1 VLPCVCCLLLALV
14 SWASAESWIA
24 VGPPGGD
31 VRALAADPDRPSRL
45 YLGTADGVLYRS
57 EDQGSSWQRLNPGFP
72 LRGFSLDQ
80 IAVAPHDVVFVGYWQ
95 VDRPGGGVA
104 RSTDGGRTF
113 TSLKDLEHESVR
125 ALALAPSNPSVVAAG
140 TLTGVFLSH
149 DSGRS
154 WKRITPS
161 DSSAKSL
168 RNIESLAFD
177 PTNPRTLYAGTWHL
191 AWKTLDDG
199 AHWLPVH
206 RGMIDDSD
214 VMSLV
219 AAPDSQRTLYAGAC
233 TGVYRSHQ
241 GGHEASDWS
250 HLEGIPYASR
260 RTRSLALSSDGKL
273 LAAGTTDG
281 LFLSEDGAPWRRVTS
296 KELVI
301 NSLLLQPD
309 GTIVLG
315 TEEAGVLLSS
325 DRGLTWKA
333 GNAGFSERLISR
345 ILWGDGGRVF
355 VSTLGAPRFGGV
367 FTALDVRGP
376 WERLAEGLGGR
387 TVLSLVRSGQALL
400 VGTDDGI
407 FVRGPDDGAWQRREI
422 SLDNRELHS
431 RVTDLAVVR
440 GEALV
445 AGTPEGLI
453 RSEDGGGH
461 WARADGIGNS
471 KIESIAQ
478 SPNDDRLLL
487 AISQRGLFR
496 STDGGASW
504 NQISDGVNGLTPHR
518 VAFVPSRDNV
528 LLATTSD
535 GLFRSGDRGESWE
548 RVTGGIPQCDLSG
561 IAVDMRGRTI
571 YASNFTV
578 GGIFRSRDGGRSW
591 KRMPVDGLASD
602 RVWTLGVGPSS
613 PDRLLVAPA
622 AGGLHLWSPN
632 SVGVMEPSSV
642 LGGAPGTESGNSP

>member
-1 VLPCVCCLLLALV
+1 M
-14 SWASAESWIA
+14 
-24 VGPPGGD
+24 
-31 VRALAADPDRPSRL
+31 
-45 YLGTADGVLYRS
+45 
-57 EDQGSSWQRLNPGFP
+57 
-72 LRGFSLDQ
+72 
-80 IAVAPHDVVFVGYWQ
+80 VFVGYWE
-95 VDRPGGGVA
+95 VDTPGGGVA

-113 TSLKDLEHESVR
+113 TLLKDLEHESVR
-125 ALALAPSNPSVVAAG
+125 ALALAPSNPSVIAAG
-140 TLTGVFLSH
+140 TLTGVFLSR

-161 DSSAKSL
+161 DSSSGRL

-191 AWKTLDDG
+191 AWKTVDG
-199 AHWLPVH
+199 GGHWLPVH
-206 RGMIDDSD
+206 HGMVDDSD
-214 VMSLV
+214 VMALV
-219 AAPDSQRTLYAGAC
+219 AAPDDARTLYAGAC
-233 TGVYRSHQ
+233 TGVYRSAQ
-241 GGHEASDWS
+241 GPSESEWIR
-250 HLEGIPYASR
+250 LEGIPYASR
-260 RTRSLALSSDGKL
+260 RTRCLALSADGKL
-273 LAAGTTDG
+273 LAAGTTEG
-281 LFLSEDGAPWRRVTS
+281 LFLSEQGAPWRRVTS

-315 TEEAGVLLSS
+315 TEEAGVLLSH
-325 DRGLTWKA
+325 DRGMTWKQ

-345 ILWGDGGRVF
+345 ILWGEGGRVF

-367 FTALDVRGP
+367 FTAEDVRGP
-376 WERLAEGLGGR
+376 WERLPEGLEGR
-387 TVLSLVRSGQALL
+387 TVLSLVRSGRALL

-407 FVRGPDDGAWQRREI
+407 FLRGSDNSAWQRLGIRLE
-422 SLDNRELHS
+422 NRELHA
-431 RVTDLAVVR
+431 RVTDLAVIR

-445 AGTPEGLI
+445 AATPEGLI

-461 WARADGIGNS
+461 WVRAGGIGS
-471 KIESIAQ
+471 SGVEAITQ

-487 AISQRGLFR
+487 AISQRALFR
-496 STDGGASW
+496 STDGGANWS
-504 NQISDGVNGLTPHR
+504 QISDGVNGLTPHR

-528 LLATTSD
+528 LLAATSD

-561 IAVDMRGRTI
+561 IAVDLRGRTI

-602 RVWTLGVGPSS
+602 RVWTLGFDPSS

-622 AGGLHLWSPN
+622 AGGLHLWSPT
-632 SVGVMEPSSV
+632 SVGAV
-642 LGGAPGTESGNSP
+642 ESGADAAGGTQSTAGP